1 MKTYKLV
8 AVPFLL
14 RGGDFKGHLETVTF
28 IAANEERSHKWW
40 AVNVGTFESDF
51 RKVVSAEMA
60 RHVIEKLRAGK
71 TVEFPNRYELREV
84 QGRFGGNWKD

>member
-1 MKTYKLV
+1 
-8 AVPFLL
+8 
-14 RGGDFKGHLETVTF
+14 
-28 IAANEERSHKWW
+28 
-40 AVNVGTFESDF
+40 VGTFESDF

-60 RHVIEKLRAGK
+60 RHVIEKLQAGK